1 MENAKMEKRVDEQ
14 VSSANTDRRR
24 FIKVA
29 TAAGLV
35 GAAGMSGVLDNSA
48 DAAQQAGAADDP
60 PRPAGIRPGGAFDC
74 RFPVAYETS
83 VPEATRVL
91 MQYFASLSRRDLKG
105 IANTLHFPYGTY
117 EGVEATIVES
127 ADNLMD
133 APPPSM
139 NVTGKG
145 ESLIKPGAYDM
156 LDTFQVYNYLP
167 VSVQF
172 SLTYSRYA
180 ANGEKIS
187 VCQGIYGVTNN
198 DGKWGIQL
206 ASTIFK
212 PADEADLIFK
222 DAEEAYLRQER
233 TDALGFANRD
243 VSRLRTLVMNP
254 GKQAIIANPLDWKSP
269 LVAAH
274 DGDPMAP
281 YRTKG
286 VKSRL
291 KVSDVPVNRAEDPTT
306 AANMSNVFSDYY
318 EIARGGFPK
327 YAATRIAPYARVLHS
342 SSDKAHV
349 YGGYIRNA
357 PDLTL
362 INEFH
367 RGLGVFTYVNGHWG
381 YAGTAGGWGDVYYH
395 DYWNDERS

>member
-1 MENAKMEKRVDEQ
+1 MTMHPIEEIPGQETTADK
-14 VSSANTDRRR
+14 SDRRS
-24 FIKVA
+24 FIKNA
-29 TAAGLV
+29 SAAGLV
-35 GAAGMSGVLDNSA
+35 MGAKGITRALTESA
-48 DAAQQAGAADDP
+48 EAAQKPGGTDDP

-74 RFPVAYETS
+74 RFPIAYETS
-83 VPEATRVL
+83 VPEATKVL

-105 IANTLHFPYGTY
+105 IAQTLHFPYGTY
-117 EGVEATIVES
+117 EGLEATIVES
-127 ADNLMD
+127 SESLMD

-139 NVTGKG
+139 NVTGTG
-145 ESLIKPGAYDM
+145 VNLIKPGSYDM
-156 LDTFQVYNYLP
+156 MDSLEVHNFLP
-167 VSVQF
+167 VNVQF
-172 SLTYSRYA
+172 SLCYSRYA
-180 ANGEKIS
+180 ANGEKIL
-187 VCQGIYGVTNN
+187 VCQGIYAITNN

-222 DAEEAYLRQER
+222 DAEQAYLRQER
-233 TDALGFANRD
+233 TDALAFANRD
-243 VSRLRTLVMNP
+243 ISRLRTLIMNP
-254 GKQAIIANPLDWKSP
+254 GKQAIIAEPLDWKSP

-274 DGDPMAP
+274 AGDPMAP
-281 YRTKG
+281 YKTKG
-286 VKSRL
+286 VKTRL
-291 KVSDVPVNRAEDPTT
+291 KVRDVPETRSEID
-306 AANMSNVFSDYY
+306 AAKMGTVFNDYY

-349 YGGYIRNA
+349 WGGYIRNA

-381 YAGTAGGWGDVYYH
+381 YAGTAGGLGDVYYH
-395 DYWNDERS
+395 DYWNDDRC

>member
-1 MENAKMEKRVDEQ
+1 MPE
-14 VSSANTDRRR
+14 ST
-24 FIKVA
+24 
-29 TAAGLV
+29 
-35 GAAGMSGVLDNSA
+35 
-48 DAAQQAGAADDP
+48 DAAQQAGVAEDP

-74 RFPVAYETS
+74 RFPIAYETS
-83 VPEATRVL
+83 IPEATKVL
-91 MQYFASLSRRDLKG
+91 MEYFASLSRRDLGG
-105 IANTLHFPYGTY
+105 IARTLHFPYGTY

-127 ADNLMD
+127 AENLMD

-145 ESLIKPGAYDM
+145 ENLIKPGAYDM
-156 LDTFQVYNYLP
+156 LDTIQVYNYLP

-172 SLTYSRYA
+172 SLCYSRYA
-180 ANGEKIS
+180 KNGEKIS
-187 VCQGIYGVTNN
+187 VCQGIYAVTNN

-212 PADEADLIFK
+212 PADEENLVFK

-233 TDALGFANRD
+233 TDALGFANHD
-243 VSRLRTLVMNP
+243 ASRLRTLVMNP

-291 KVSDVPVNRAEDPTT
+291 KVTDVPEVRPDITVTN
-306 AANMSNVFSDYY
+306 NVFSDYY

-327 YAATRIAPYARVLHS
+327 YAATRIAPYARVLHAT
-342 SSDKAHV
+342 SDKAHV
-349 YGGYIRNA
+349 WGGYIRNA

-367 RGLGVFTYVNGHWG
+367 RGLGIFTYVNGHWG
-381 YAGTAGGWGDVYYH
+381 YAGTAGGLGDVYYH
-395 DYWNDERS
+395 DYWNDDHSLE

>member
-1 MENAKMEKRVDEQ
+1 LENLKASGEVDRKE
-14 VSSANTDRRR
+14 SGADSNRRS
-24 FIKVA
+24 FIKGA
-29 TAAGLV
+29 TAAGLLGAAGIVGTLAEPAQSAQQV
-35 GAAGMSGVLDNSA
+35 GAAV
-48 DAAQQAGAADDP
+48 DP
-60 PRPAGIRPGGAFDC
+60 SRPAGIRPGGAFDC
-74 RFPVAYETS
+74 RFPIAYETS
-83 VPEATRVL
+83 VPEATKVL
-91 MQYFASLSRRDLKG
+91 IQYFASLSRRDLAG
-105 IANTLHFPYGTY
+105 IAQTLHFPYGTY
-117 EGVEATIVES
+117 EGVEATIVET
-127 ADNLMD
+127 AENLMD

-145 ESLIKPGAYDM
+145 DNLIKPGSYDM
-156 LDTFQVYNYLP
+156 LDSLQLHNYLP

-172 SLTYSRYA
+172 SLCYSRYA
-180 ANGEKIS
+180 ATGEKIS
-187 VCQGIYGVTNN
+187 VCQGIYAVTNN

-212 PADEADLIFK
+212 PAHEADLVFK

-243 VSRLRTLVMNP
+243 VSRLRTLVMSP

-281 YRTKG
+281 YKVKG
-286 VKSRL
+286 VTSRL
-291 KVSDVPVNRAEDPTT
+291 KVTDVPEKRPDPDV
-306 AANMSNVFSDYY
+306 AAMGNVFTDYY

-327 YAATRIAPYARVLHS
+327 YAATRIAPYAHVLHS

-349 YGGYIRNA
+349 WGGYIRNA

-367 RGLGVFTYVNGHWG
+367 RGLGVFTYVNGRWG